1 MITMFAIIAF
11 AFTSICSALRLWKGP
26 TLADRVVALDVALIS
41 LMSAIAI
48 YAGES
53 GDTTYLNLL
62 VVIAVIGFV
71 ATVAASRYI
80 ENEAG
85 K

>member
-1 MITMFAIIAF
+1 MITTFAILAF
-11 AFTSICSALRLWKGP
+11 VFTAICCALRLWKGP

-41 LMSAIAI
+41 LMSAIAL
-48 YAGES
+48 YAGDTQ
-53 GDTTYLNLL
+53 DTTYLNLL

-80 ENEAG
+80 ENEAN